1 MDKGYIM
8 LSRKFFTNDIWQA
21 ARAYNESEAWLDL
34 IQSARFEAS
43 ETTSR
48 IGGREITW
56 GRGQYP
62 ASNRFLAKKW
72 GRSETWVKATLA
84 RFKKMG
90 MIQTECT
97 QGMNVITLLNFDRY
111 NYIENP
117 QSNPPRNPLNE
128 IDISEL
134 QALLTRL
141 KTHQETHT
149 GENTGFSQI
158 LKPSVSP
165 NNNKEN
171 TLRES
176 LNTREELFNNFK
188 DELLGD
194 EEWRRYACQISG
206 LSVAFN
212 DLIPGELDNFLAW
225 MVSTGEGDTLKT
237 IDDVKRRFTY
247 WWQGTGLRAYNQRHN
262 GGTRKETF
270 GGYTSHAGAYGKREA
285 PAKTGVQPSEEARK
299 DYTERF

>member
-1 MDKGYIM
+1 MARPNKEGLDYFPFDVDFFSDEKIGSISGEFGIKGEITAIKLLCAIYRNGYFILWNDALKM
-8 LSRKFFTNDIWQA
+8 SLLRGLPGISLELLEQIVTRLVRWGFFEQTLFSTVSVLTSKGIQERYFKAIKRRKDSSNYPYLLVNVDNNKVNVSNNDI
-21 ARAYNESEAWLDL
+21 
-34 IQSARFEAS
+34 
-43 ETTSR
+43 
-48 IGGREITW
+48 
-56 GRGQYP
+56 
-62 ASNRFLAKKW
+62 
-72 GRSETWVKATLA
+72 
-84 RFKKMG
+84 
-90 MIQTECT
+90 
-97 QGMNVITLLNFDRY
+97 NVST
-111 NYIENP
+111 NP
-117 QSNPPRNPLNE
+117 IKER
-128 IDISEL
+128 
-134 QALLTRL
+134 
-141 KTHQETHT
+141 K
-149 GENTGFSQI
+149 G
-158 LKPSVSP
+158 
-165 NNNKEN
+165 NKN
-171 TLRES
+171 RES
-176 LNTREELFNNFK
+176 LNTRETLFDNFK
-188 DELLGD
+188 NELLKD

>member
-1 MDKGYIM
+1 MARPNKEGLDYFPFDVDFFSDEKIGSISGEFGIKG
-8 LSRKFFTNDIWQA
+8 
-21 ARAYNESEAWLDL
+21 
-34 IQSARFEAS
+34 
-43 ETTSR
+43 
-48 IGGREITW
+48 EITAIKLLCAIYRNGYFILW
-56 GRGQYP
+56 NDALKMSLLRGLP
-62 ASNRFLAKKW
+62 GISL
-72 GRSETWVKATLA
+72 E
-84 RFKKMG
+84 
-90 MIQTECT
+90 
-97 QGMNVITLLNFDRY
+97 LLEQ
-111 NYIENP
+111 IV
-117 QSNPPRNPLNE
+117 
-128 IDISEL
+128 
-134 QALLTRL
+134 TRL
-141 KTHQETHT
+141 VRWGFFEQTLFSTVSVLTSKGIQERYFKAIKRRKDSSNYPYLLVNVDNNK
-149 GENTGFSQI
+149 GN
-158 LKPSVSP
+158 VSP
-165 NNNKEN
+165 NEINVSTKRIKERKGNKN
-171 TLRES
+171 RES
-176 LNTREELFNNFK
+176 LNTRETLFENFK
-188 DELLGD
+188 NELLGD

>member
-1 MDKGYIM
+1 MARPNKEGLDYFPFDVDFFSDEKIGSISGEFGIKGEITAIKLLCAIYRNGYFILWNDALKM
-8 LSRKFFTNDIWQA
+8 SLLRGLPGISLELLEQIVTRLVRWGFFEQTLFSTVSVLTSKGIQERYFKAIKRRKDSSNYPYLLVNVDNNKVNVSNNDI
-21 ARAYNESEAWLDL
+21 
-34 IQSARFEAS
+34 
-43 ETTSR
+43 
-48 IGGREITW
+48 
-56 GRGQYP
+56 
-62 ASNRFLAKKW
+62 
-72 GRSETWVKATLA
+72 
-84 RFKKMG
+84 
-90 MIQTECT
+90 
-97 QGMNVITLLNFDRY
+97 NV
-111 NYIENP
+111 
-117 QSNPPRNPLNE
+117 
-128 IDISEL
+128 
-134 QALLTRL
+134 
-141 KTHQETHT
+141 
-149 GENTGFSQI
+149 NTNTIKERKG
-158 LKPSVSP
+158 
-165 NNNKEN
+165 NKN
-171 TLRES
+171 RES
-176 LNTREELFNNFK
+176 LNTRETLFENFK
-188 DELLGD
+188 NELLGD

>member
-1 MDKGYIM
+1 MARPNKEGLDYFPFDVDFFSDEKIGSISGEFGIKGEITAIKLLCAIYRNGYFILWNDALKM
-8 LSRKFFTNDIWQA
+8 SLLRGLPGISLELLEQIATRLVRWGFFEQTLFSTVSVLTSKGIQERYFKAIKRRKDSSNYPYLLVNVDNNKVNVSNNDI
-21 ARAYNESEAWLDL
+21 
-34 IQSARFEAS
+34 
-43 ETTSR
+43 
-48 IGGREITW
+48 
-56 GRGQYP
+56 
-62 ASNRFLAKKW
+62 
-72 GRSETWVKATLA
+72 
-84 RFKKMG
+84 
-90 MIQTECT
+90 
-97 QGMNVITLLNFDRY
+97 NVNT
-111 NYIENP
+111 NP
-117 QSNPPRNPLNE
+117 IKER
-128 IDISEL
+128 
-134 QALLTRL
+134 
-141 KTHQETHT
+141 K
-149 GENTGFSQI
+149 G
-158 LKPSVSP
+158 
-165 NNNKEN
+165 NKN
-171 TLRES
+171 RES
-176 LNTREELFNNFK
+176 LNTRETLFENFK
-188 DELLGD
+188 NELLGD

>member
-1 MDKGYIM
+1 MARPNKEGLDYFPFDVDFFSDEKIGSISGEFGIKGEITAIKLLCAIYRNGYFILWNDALKM
-8 LSRKFFTNDIWQA
+8 SLLRGLPGISLELLEQIVTRLVRWGFFEQTLFSTVSVLTSKGIQERYFKAIKRRKDSSNYPYLLVNVDNNKVNISNNDI
-21 ARAYNESEAWLDL
+21 
-34 IQSARFEAS
+34 
-43 ETTSR
+43 
-48 IGGREITW
+48 
-56 GRGQYP
+56 
-62 ASNRFLAKKW
+62 
-72 GRSETWVKATLA
+72 
-84 RFKKMG
+84 
-90 MIQTECT
+90 
-97 QGMNVITLLNFDRY
+97 NVNT
-111 NYIENP
+111 NP
-117 QSNPPRNPLNE
+117 IKER
-128 IDISEL
+128 
-134 QALLTRL
+134 
-141 KTHQETHT
+141 K
-149 GENTGFSQI
+149 G
-158 LKPSVSP
+158 
-165 NNNKEN
+165 NKN
-171 TLRES
+171 RES
-176 LNTREELFNNFK
+176 LNTRETLFENFK
-188 DELLGD
+188 NELLGD

>member
-1 MDKGYIM
+1 MARPNKEGLDYFPFDVDFFSDEKIGSISGEFGIKGEITAIKLLCAIYRNGYFILWNDALKM
-8 LSRKFFTNDIWQA
+8 SLLRGLPGIRLELLEQIVTRLVRWGFFEQTLFSTVSVLTSKGIQERYFKAIKRRKDSSNYPYLLVNVDNNKVNVSNNDI
-21 ARAYNESEAWLDL
+21 
-34 IQSARFEAS
+34 
-43 ETTSR
+43 
-48 IGGREITW
+48 
-56 GRGQYP
+56 
-62 ASNRFLAKKW
+62 
-72 GRSETWVKATLA
+72 
-84 RFKKMG
+84 
-90 MIQTECT
+90 
-97 QGMNVITLLNFDRY
+97 NVNT
-111 NYIENP
+111 NP
-117 QSNPPRNPLNE
+117 IKER
-128 IDISEL
+128 
-134 QALLTRL
+134 
-141 KTHQETHT
+141 K
-149 GENTGFSQI
+149 G
-158 LKPSVSP
+158 
-165 NNNKEN
+165 NKN
-171 TLRES
+171 RES
-176 LNTREELFNNFK
+176 LNTRETLFENFK
-188 DELLGD
+188 NELLGD

>member
-1 MDKGYIM
+1 MARPNKEGLDYFPLDVDFFSDEKIGSISGEFGIKGEITAIKLLCAIYRNGYFILWNDALKM
-8 LSRKFFTNDIWQA
+8 SLLRGLPGISLELLEQIVTRLVRWGFFEQTLFSTVSVLTSKGIQERYFKAIKRRKDSSNYPYLLVNVDNNKVNVSNNDI
-21 ARAYNESEAWLDL
+21 
-34 IQSARFEAS
+34 
-43 ETTSR
+43 
-48 IGGREITW
+48 
-56 GRGQYP
+56 
-62 ASNRFLAKKW
+62 
-72 GRSETWVKATLA
+72 
-84 RFKKMG
+84 
-90 MIQTECT
+90 
-97 QGMNVITLLNFDRY
+97 NVST
-111 NYIENP
+111 NP
-117 QSNPPRNPLNE
+117 IKER
-128 IDISEL
+128 
-134 QALLTRL
+134 
-141 KTHQETHT
+141 K
-149 GENTGFSQI
+149 G
-158 LKPSVSP
+158 
-165 NNNKEN
+165 NKN
-171 TLRES
+171 RES
-176 LNTREELFNNFK
+176 LNTRETLFENFK
-188 DELLGD
+188 NELLGD

>member
-1 MDKGYIM
+1 MARPNKEGLDYFPFDVDFFSDEKIGSISGEFGIKGEITAIKLLCAIYRNGYFILWNDALKM
-8 LSRKFFTNDIWQA
+8 SLLRGLPGISLELLEQIVTRLVRWGFFEQTLFSTVSVLTSKGIQERYFKAIKRRKDSSNYPYLLVNVDNNKVNVSNNDI
-21 ARAYNESEAWLDL
+21 
-34 IQSARFEAS
+34 
-43 ETTSR
+43 
-48 IGGREITW
+48 
-56 GRGQYP
+56 
-62 ASNRFLAKKW
+62 
-72 GRSETWVKATLA
+72 
-84 RFKKMG
+84 
-90 MIQTECT
+90 
-97 QGMNVITLLNFDRY
+97 NVNT
-111 NYIENP
+111 NP
-117 QSNPPRNPLNE
+117 IKER
-128 IDISEL
+128 
-134 QALLTRL
+134 
-141 KTHQETHT
+141 K
-149 GENTGFSQI
+149 G
-158 LKPSVSP
+158 
-165 NNNKEN
+165 NKN
-171 TLRES
+171 RES
-176 LNTREELFNNFK
+176 LNTHETLFDNFK
-188 DELLGD
+188 NELLRD

>member
-1 MDKGYIM
+1 MARPNKEGLDYFPFDVDFFSDEKIGSISGEFGIKGEITAIKLLCAIYRNGYFILWNDALKM
-8 LSRKFFTNDIWQA
+8 SLLRGLPGISLELLEQIVTRLVRWGFFEQTLFSTVSVLTSKGIQERYFKAIKRRKDSSNYPYLLVNVDNNKVNVSNNDI
-21 ARAYNESEAWLDL
+21 
-34 IQSARFEAS
+34 
-43 ETTSR
+43 
-48 IGGREITW
+48 
-56 GRGQYP
+56 
-62 ASNRFLAKKW
+62 
-72 GRSETWVKATLA
+72 
-84 RFKKMG
+84 
-90 MIQTECT
+90 
-97 QGMNVITLLNFDRY
+97 NVNT
-111 NYIENP
+111 NP
-117 QSNPPRNPLNE
+117 IKER
-128 IDISEL
+128 
-134 QALLTRL
+134 
-141 KTHQETHT
+141 K
-149 GENTGFSQI
+149 G
-158 LKPSVSP
+158 
-165 NNNKEN
+165 NKN
-171 TLRES
+171 RES
-176 LNTREELFNNFK
+176 LNTHETLFENFK
-188 DELLGD
+188 NELLGD

>member
-1 MDKGYIM
+1 MARPNKEGLDYFPFDVDFFSDEKIGSISGEFGIKGEITAIKLLCAIYRNGYFILWNDALKM
-8 LSRKFFTNDIWQA
+8 SLLRGLPGISLELLEQIVTRLVRWGFFEQTLFSTVSVLTSKGIQERYFKAIKRRKDSSNYPYLLVNADNNKVNVSNNDI
-21 ARAYNESEAWLDL
+21 
-34 IQSARFEAS
+34 
-43 ETTSR
+43 
-48 IGGREITW
+48 
-56 GRGQYP
+56 
-62 ASNRFLAKKW
+62 
-72 GRSETWVKATLA
+72 
-84 RFKKMG
+84 
-90 MIQTECT
+90 
-97 QGMNVITLLNFDRY
+97 NVNT
-111 NYIENP
+111 NP
-117 QSNPPRNPLNE
+117 IKER
-128 IDISEL
+128 
-134 QALLTRL
+134 
-141 KTHQETHT
+141 K
-149 GENTGFSQI
+149 G
-158 LKPSVSP
+158 
-165 NNNKEN
+165 NKN
-171 TLRES
+171 RES
-176 LNTREELFNNFK
+176 LNTRETLFENFK
-188 DELLGD
+188 NELLGD

>member
-1 MDKGYIM
+1 MARPNKEGLDYFPFDVDFFSDEKIGSISGEFGIKGEITAIKLLCAIYRNGYFILWNDALKM
-8 LSRKFFTNDIWQA
+8 SLLRGLPGISLELLEQIVTRLVRWGFFEQTLFSTVSVLTSKGIQERYFKAIKRRKDSSNYPYLLVNVDNNKVNVSNNDI
-21 ARAYNESEAWLDL
+21 
-34 IQSARFEAS
+34 
-43 ETTSR
+43 
-48 IGGREITW
+48 
-56 GRGQYP
+56 
-62 ASNRFLAKKW
+62 
-72 GRSETWVKATLA
+72 
-84 RFKKMG
+84 
-90 MIQTECT
+90 
-97 QGMNVITLLNFDRY
+97 NVST
-111 NYIENP
+111 NP
-117 QSNPPRNPLNE
+117 IKER
-128 IDISEL
+128 
-134 QALLTRL
+134 
-141 KTHQETHT
+141 K
-149 GENTGFSQI
+149 G
-158 LKPSVSP
+158 
-165 NNNKEN
+165 NKN
-171 TLRES
+171 RES
-176 LNTREELFNNFK
+176 LNTRETLFENFK
-188 DELLGD
+188 NELLGN

>member
-1 MDKGYIM
+1 MARPNKEGLDYFPFDVDFFSDEKIGSISGEFGIKGEITAIKLLCAIYRNGYFILWNDALKM
-8 LSRKFFTNDIWQA
+8 SLLRGLPGISLELLEQIVTRLVRWGFFEQTLFSTVSVLTSKGIQERYFKAIKRRKDSSNYPYLLVNVDNNKVNVSNNDI
-21 ARAYNESEAWLDL
+21 
-34 IQSARFEAS
+34 
-43 ETTSR
+43 
-48 IGGREITW
+48 
-56 GRGQYP
+56 
-62 ASNRFLAKKW
+62 
-72 GRSETWVKATLA
+72 
-84 RFKKMG
+84 
-90 MIQTECT
+90 
-97 QGMNVITLLNFDRY
+97 NVNT
-111 NYIENP
+111 NP
-117 QSNPPRNPLNE
+117 IKER
-128 IDISEL
+128 
-134 QALLTRL
+134 
-141 KTHQETHT
+141 K
-149 GENTGFSQI
+149 G
-158 LKPSVSP
+158 
-165 NNNKEN
+165 NKN
-171 TLRES
+171 RES
-176 LNTREELFNNFK
+176 LNMRETLFDNFK
-188 DELLGD
+188 NELLRD

>member
-1 MDKGYIM
+1 MARPNKEGLDYFPFDTNLFQDIRIRKLIKYQSGKAVTVYALLLCIIYKDGYYMRWDKELPFIISEQTG
-8 LSRKFFTNDIWQA
+8 FEE
-21 ARAYNESEAWLDL
+21 AYVLEVINSCLKLGLFSNELYTSDGIL
-34 IQSARFEAS
+34 
-43 ETTSR
+43 TSR
-48 IGGREITW
+48 GIQER
-56 GRGQYP
+56 Y
-62 ASNRFLAKKW
+62 KKICDLC
-72 GRSETWVKATLA
+72 RRKSE
-84 RFKKMG
+84 
-90 MIQTECT
+90 
-97 QGMNVITLLNFDRY
+97 
-111 NYIENP
+111 
-117 QSNPPRNPLNE
+117 
-128 IDISEL
+128 ISE
-134 QALLTRL
+134 
-141 KTHQETHT
+141 
-149 GENTGFSQI
+149 FSLI
-158 LKPSVSP
+158 SSEEIPISSEEKPINSAKSTQRKG
-165 NNNKEN
+165 NKN
-171 TLRES
+171 RES
-176 LNTREELFNNFK
+176 LNTRETLFENFK
-188 DELLGD
+188 NELLGD

>member
-1 MDKGYIM
+1 MARPNKEGLDYFPFDVDFFSDEKIGLISGEFGIKGEITAIKLLCAIYRNGYFILWNDALKM
-8 LSRKFFTNDIWQA
+8 SLLRGLPGISLELLEQIVTRLVRWGFFEQTLFSTVSVLTSKGIQERYFKAIKRRKDSSNYPYLLVNVDNNKVNVSNNDI
-21 ARAYNESEAWLDL
+21 
-34 IQSARFEAS
+34 
-43 ETTSR
+43 
-48 IGGREITW
+48 
-56 GRGQYP
+56 
-62 ASNRFLAKKW
+62 
-72 GRSETWVKATLA
+72 
-84 RFKKMG
+84 
-90 MIQTECT
+90 
-97 QGMNVITLLNFDRY
+97 NVST
-111 NYIENP
+111 NP
-117 QSNPPRNPLNE
+117 IKER
-128 IDISEL
+128 
-134 QALLTRL
+134 
-141 KTHQETHT
+141 K
-149 GENTGFSQI
+149 G
-158 LKPSVSP
+158 
-165 NNNKEN
+165 NKN
-171 TLRES
+171 RES
-176 LNTREELFNNFK
+176 LNTRETLFENFK
-188 DELLGD
+188 NELLGD

>member
-1 MDKGYIM
+1 MARPNKEGLDYFPFDVDFFSDEKIGSISGEFGIKGEITAIKLLCAIYRNGYFILWNDALKM
-8 LSRKFFTNDIWQA
+8 SLLRGLPGISLELLEQIVTRLVRWGFFEQTLFSTVSVLTSKGIQERYFKAIKRRKDSSNYPYLLVNVDNNKVNVSNNDI
-21 ARAYNESEAWLDL
+21 
-34 IQSARFEAS
+34 
-43 ETTSR
+43 
-48 IGGREITW
+48 
-56 GRGQYP
+56 
-62 ASNRFLAKKW
+62 
-72 GRSETWVKATLA
+72 
-84 RFKKMG
+84 
-90 MIQTECT
+90 
-97 QGMNVITLLNFDRY
+97 NVST
-111 NYIENP
+111 NP
-117 QSNPPRNPLNE
+117 IKER
-128 IDISEL
+128 
-134 QALLTRL
+134 
-141 KTHQETHT
+141 K
-149 GENTGFSQI
+149 G
-158 LKPSVSP
+158 
-165 NNNKEN
+165 NKN
-171 TLRES
+171 RES
-176 LNTREELFNNFK
+176 LNTRETLFENFK
-188 DELLGD
+188 NELLGD

>member
-1 MDKGYIM
+1 MARPNKEGLDYFPLDVDFFSDEKIGSISGEFGIKGEITAIKLLCAIYRNGYFILWNDALKM
-8 LSRKFFTNDIWQA
+8 SLLRGLPGISLELLEQIVTRLVRWGFFEQTLFSTVSVLTSKGIQERYFKAIKRRKDSSNYPYLLVNVDNNKVNVSNNDI
-21 ARAYNESEAWLDL
+21 
-34 IQSARFEAS
+34 
-43 ETTSR
+43 
-48 IGGREITW
+48 
-56 GRGQYP
+56 
-62 ASNRFLAKKW
+62 
-72 GRSETWVKATLA
+72 
-84 RFKKMG
+84 
-90 MIQTECT
+90 
-97 QGMNVITLLNFDRY
+97 NVNT
-111 NYIENP
+111 NP
-117 QSNPPRNPLNE
+117 IKER
-128 IDISEL
+128 
-134 QALLTRL
+134 
-141 KTHQETHT
+141 K
-149 GENTGFSQI
+149 G
-158 LKPSVSP
+158 
-165 NNNKEN
+165 NKN
-171 TLRES
+171 RES
-176 LNTREELFNNFK
+176 LNTRETLFDNFK
-188 DELLGD
+188 NELLRD

>member
-1 MDKGYIM
+1 MARPNKEGLDYFPFDVDFFSDEKIGSISGEFGIKGEITAIKLLCAIYRNGYFILWNDALKM
-8 LSRKFFTNDIWQA
+8 SLLRGLPGISLELLEQIVTRLVRWGFFEQTLFSTVSVLTSKGIQERYFKAIKRRKDSSNYPYLLVNVDNNKVNVSNNDI
-21 ARAYNESEAWLDL
+21 
-34 IQSARFEAS
+34 
-43 ETTSR
+43 
-48 IGGREITW
+48 
-56 GRGQYP
+56 
-62 ASNRFLAKKW
+62 
-72 GRSETWVKATLA
+72 
-84 RFKKMG
+84 
-90 MIQTECT
+90 
-97 QGMNVITLLNFDRY
+97 NVST
-111 NYIENP
+111 NP
-117 QSNPPRNPLNE
+117 IKER
-128 IDISEL
+128 
-134 QALLTRL
+134 
-141 KTHQETHT
+141 K
-149 GENTGFSQI
+149 G
-158 LKPSVSP
+158 
-165 NNNKEN
+165 NKN
-171 TLRES
+171 RES
-176 LNTREELFNNFK
+176 LNTRETLFENFK
-188 DELLGD
+188 NELSGD

>member
-1 MDKGYIM
+1 MSRPNKEGLDYFPFDVDFFSDEKIGSISGEFGIKGEITAIKLLCAIYRNGYFILWNDALKM
-8 LSRKFFTNDIWQA
+8 SLLRGLPGISLELLEQIVTRLVRWGFFEQTLFSTVSVLTSKGIQERYFKAIKRRKDSSNYPYLLVNVDNNKVNVSNNDI
-21 ARAYNESEAWLDL
+21 
-34 IQSARFEAS
+34 
-43 ETTSR
+43 
-48 IGGREITW
+48 
-56 GRGQYP
+56 
-62 ASNRFLAKKW
+62 
-72 GRSETWVKATLA
+72 
-84 RFKKMG
+84 
-90 MIQTECT
+90 
-97 QGMNVITLLNFDRY
+97 NVST
-111 NYIENP
+111 NP
-117 QSNPPRNPLNE
+117 IKER
-128 IDISEL
+128 
-134 QALLTRL
+134 
-141 KTHQETHT
+141 K
-149 GENTGFSQI
+149 G
-158 LKPSVSP
+158 
-165 NNNKEN
+165 NKN
-171 TLRES
+171 RES
-176 LNTREELFNNFK
+176 LNTRETLFENFK
-188 DELLGD
+188 NELLGD

>member
-1 MDKGYIM
+1 MARPNKEGLDYFPFDVDFFSDEKIGSISGEFGIKGEITAIKLLCAIYRNGYFILWNDALKM
-8 LSRKFFTNDIWQA
+8 SLLRGLPGISLELLEQIVTRLVRWGFFEQTLFSTVSVLTSKGIQERYFKAIKRRKDSSNYPYLLVNVDNNKVNVSNNDI
-21 ARAYNESEAWLDL
+21 
-34 IQSARFEAS
+34 
-43 ETTSR
+43 
-48 IGGREITW
+48 
-56 GRGQYP
+56 
-62 ASNRFLAKKW
+62 
-72 GRSETWVKATLA
+72 
-84 RFKKMG
+84 
-90 MIQTECT
+90 
-97 QGMNVITLLNFDRY
+97 NVNT
-111 NYIENP
+111 NP
-117 QSNPPRNPLNE
+117 IKER
-128 IDISEL
+128 
-134 QALLTRL
+134 
-141 KTHQETHT
+141 K
-149 GENTGFSQI
+149 G
-158 LKPSVSP
+158 
-165 NNNKEN
+165 NKN
-171 TLRES
+171 RES
-176 LNTREELFNNFK
+176 LNTRETLFDNFK
-188 DELLGD
+188 NELLKD

>member
-1 MDKGYIM
+1 MARPNKEGLDYFPFDVDFFSDEKIGSISGEFGIKG
-8 LSRKFFTNDIWQA
+8 
-21 ARAYNESEAWLDL
+21 
-34 IQSARFEAS
+34 
-43 ETTSR
+43 
-48 IGGREITW
+48 EITAIKLLCAIYRNGYFILW
-56 GRGQYP
+56 NDALKMSLLRGLP
-62 ASNRFLAKKW
+62 GISL
-72 GRSETWVKATLA
+72 E
-84 RFKKMG
+84 
-90 MIQTECT
+90 
-97 QGMNVITLLNFDRY
+97 LLEQ
-111 NYIENP
+111 IV
-117 QSNPPRNPLNE
+117 
-128 IDISEL
+128 
-134 QALLTRL
+134 TRL
-141 KTHQETHT
+141 VRWGFFEQTLFSTVSVLTSKGIQERYFKAIKRRKDSS
-149 GENTGFSQI
+149 NYPY
-158 LKPSVSP
+158 LLVNV
-165 NNNKEN
+165 NNNKVNVSNNDINVSTNPIKERKGN
-171 TLRES
+171 KNRES
-176 LNTREELFNNFK
+176 LNTRETLFENFK
-188 DELLGD
+188 NELLGD

>member
-1 MDKGYIM
+1 M
-8 LSRKFFTNDIWQA
+8 LSRKFFSNEMWEA
-21 ARAYNESEAWLDL
+21 ARTFSECEAWLDL
-34 IQSARFEAS
+34 IQSARFEATDTI
-43 ETTSR
+43 EC
-48 IGGREITW
+48 IGGREITY

-62 ASNRFLAKKW
+62 ASTRFLAGKWKW
-72 GRSETWVKATLA
+72 GEQKVKTFLA
-84 RFKKMG
+84 KLKRKG
-90 MIQTECT
+90 MITT
-97 QGMNVITLLNFDRY
+97 DKSQGMNVITLVKY
-111 NYIENP
+111 NEYNGNIPTSNP
-117 QSNPPRNPLNE
+117 QSNPVNNLSINDLE
-128 IDISEL
+128 SLITQLISHRTT
-134 QALLTRL
+134 QC
-141 KTHQETHT
+141 Q
-149 GENTGFSQI
+149 
-158 LKPSVSP
+158 PSDNP
-165 NNNKEN
+165 NNNKDN

-176 LNTREELFNNFK
+176 LNTRETLFENFK
-188 DELLGD
+188 NELLGD